1 MREIK
6 PPKYMKKPNV
16 YLCGQIDLFAIL
28 ILLPLGLTSAQII
41 YLVGRQKADKHNSI
55 GIVLLKGQ
63 SGD

>member
-1 MREIK
+1 
-6 PPKYMKKPNV
+6 MKKPDV

-28 ILLPLGLTSAQII
+28 MLIPLGLTSVQII